1 MKFKVGN
8 HVKAIKYIDS
18 IINENLIDAEVM
30 DEVRPIDGSLLS
42 GKMKGKSCKKLREWK
57 KPTSKY
63 D

>member
-18 IINENLIDAEVM
+18 IIHENLIDAEVM

-42 GKMKGKSCKKLREWK
+42 GKMRI
-57 KPTSKY
+57 KY
-63 D
+63 IP